1 MNLLLDTHILL
12 WVAGQPDR
20 LSEECREMLLNPA
33 NTLIFSAASLWEITI
48 KTGIGRSDF
57 NVDPI
62 RLRKMLLLNTYR
74 ELPISSEHATA
85 LIALPFLHKDPF
97 DRMLITQARIE
108 GLILITSDAKVSAYG
123 EGIQQV

>member
-97 DRMLITQARIE
+97 E
-108 GLILITSDAKVSAYG
+108 SYAYHSSSY
-123 EGIQQV
+123 

>member
-57 NVDPI
+57 NVNPI